1 MKKLLIAALGALAVA
16 STANA
21 EVYVQ
26 GDLGYA
32 KLKTSGFEHSGNFS
46 GSSFSPSIA
55 VGYKMGD
62 WRTALDYTYYG
73 KADSS
78 YSDEGVTGK
87 ADVKA
92 KGFGVSAIYD
102 IDLNTVLKP
111 YVGVRVSSNQ
121 VTVKDNYV
129 QKDSAGRDIRSYE
142 KDSSTKFGYGA
153 MVGANYGLAPN
164 LDLNTALEYNR
175 LGNWDGVKLNQY
187 GLKVGLK
194 YSF

>member
-32 KLKTSGFEHSGNFS
+32 KLKTSGLAHGNISDSDFY
-46 GSSFSPSIA
+46 PSVAI
-55 VGYKMGD
+55 GYKVGD
-62 WRTALDYTYYG
+62 WRTALDYTNYG
-73 KADSS
+73 KAKDS
-78 YSDEGVTGK
+78 YSDGSGRGNTK
-87 ADVKA
+87 VKA
-92 KGFGVSAIYD
+92 QGFGISGIYD
-102 IDLNTVLKP
+102 IDLDTVLKP
-111 YVGVRVSSNQ
+111 YVGVRLSANDVE
-121 VTVKDNYV
+121 VTDNY
-129 QKDSAGRDIRSYE
+129 AGGHSKE
-142 KDSSTKFGYGA
+142 SSVKLGYGA